1 MKILIVKSIFIPS
14 TDYLKT
20 NIDSIQS
27 IISYIYKNKYETT
40 VVLSGW
46 IKNNDDIIK
55 IKKLFIN
62 NNIILDIWSENKGKI
77 YLLNNICKYN
87 IEHNILLYL
96 DHDIYIKDDIFNDID
111 SLLND
116 KIMISFTQ
124 YPDNRHNELVY
135 LNEITINDK
144 TYNYSTNNLHMASG
158 CFIVKTD
165 IIDLFKTLYSSYVYG
180 EEDIVIANLLTKYNY
195 THLLSQNQV
204 IHPLEQN
211 KEYDKWK
218 EHMIFKI
225 IGNTKVEVKNSY
237 F

>member
-1 MKILIVKSIFIPS
+1 
-14 TDYLKT
+14 
-20 NIDSIQS
+20 
-27 IISYIYKNKYETT
+27 
-40 VVLSGW
+40 
-46 IKNNDDIIK
+46 
-55 IKKLFIN
+55 
-62 NNIILDIWSENKGKI
+62 
-77 YLLNNICKYN
+77 
-87 IEHNILLYL
+87 
-96 DHDIYIKDDIFNDID
+96 
-111 SLLND
+111 
-116 KIMISFTQ
+116 
-124 YPDNRHNELVY
+124 
-135 LNEITINDK
+135 
-144 TYNYSTNNLHMASG
+144 MASG

-204 IHPLEQN
+204 IHPSEQN

>member
-1 MKILIVKSIFIPS
+1 MKILIIKSIFIPS

-27 IISYIYKNKYETT
+27 IITYIYKQKCETT
-40 VVLSGW
+40 LVLSGW

-55 IKKLFIN
+55 IKELFIY
-62 NNIILDIWSENKGKI
+62 NNIILDIWFENRGKI
-77 YLLNNICKYN
+77 HLLNNICKYN
-87 IEHNILLYL
+87 NEHNILLYL

-135 LNEITINDK
+135 LNEITINNK

-180 EEDIVIANLLTKYNY
+180 EEDILIANLLTKHNY
-195 THLLSQNQV
+195 IHLLSQNQV
-204 IHPLEQN
+204 IHPSEQN